1 MFKSFELLKAKVNG
15 LSALLTVFKLFNYFE
30 LSSLGSG
37 TRGGGLYNIYSFN
50 LNVNPLICFD

>member
-37 TRGGGLYNIYSFN
+37 TRGGGLYNINRST
-50 LNVNPLICFD
+50 VSI